1 MECGKTAAK
10 EPEVED
16 PWISDLSARALHWGA
31 WAVVVLSVVS
41 SVI

>member
-16 PWISDLSARALHWGA
+16 PWISELSARALNWGA
-31 WAVVVLSVVS
+31 WAVVVLSVFG